1 MKKHIGLIGLAGS
14 GKDTAARALLERGWQ
29 RVGFADAIK
38 TKAYFLGWDGLKDER
53 GRRLLQDLG
62 MAMRRFDE
70 NFWIHKAQ
78 NSMKGGPCVFT
89 DVRFQNEAD
98 FICESGG
105 IIVRVVREG
114 LEIGEHESES
124 GQTRIRADYSIVN
137 DGTVEHL
144 QAQLLE
150 IAEYEPVMIEG
161 TDL

>member
-1 MKKHIGLIGLAGS
+1 MKKQHIGLLGLAGS

-62 MAMRRFDE
+62 MAMRQFDE

-98 FICESGG
+98 FIRGEGG
-105 IIVRVVREG
+105 IIVRVVRPW
-114 LEIGEHESES
+114 LKVGEHESES
-124 GQTRIRADYSIVN
+124 GQLRIHSDQSIIN
-137 DGTVEHL
+137 DGSIEHL
-144 QAQLLE
+144 HAQLLA
-150 IAEYEPVMIEG
+150 IAG
-161 TDL
+161 GNL

>member
-1 MKKHIGLIGLAGS
+1 MKRHIGLIGFAGS

-98 FICESGG
+98 FIRESGG
-105 IIVRVVREG
+105 IIVRVVRPW
-114 LEIGEHESES
+114 LKVSEHESEA
-124 GQTRIRADYSIVN
+124 GQLRIHSDQSILN
-137 DGTVEHL
+137 DGSIEHMH
-144 QAQLLE
+144 AQLLE
-150 IAEYEPVMIEG
+150 IAQG
-161 TDL
+161 NL

>member
-1 MKKHIGLIGLAGS
+1 MKRHIGLLGFAGA

-89 DVRFQNEAD
+89 DVRFHNEAE
-98 FICESGG
+98 FIRESGG
-105 IIVRVVREG
+105 IIVRVVRPW
-114 LEIGEHESES
+114 LQISDHESEA
-124 GQTRIRADYSIVN
+124 GQLAIRSDQSIIN
-137 DGTVEHL
+137 DGSIEHL
-144 QAQLLE
+144 HAQLLE
-150 IAEYEPVMIEG
+150 IVKAN
-161 TDL
+161 L

>member
-1 MKKHIGLIGLAGS
+1 MKKQHIGLIGLAGA

-29 RVGFADAIK
+29 CVGFADAIK

-53 GRRLLQDLG
+53 GRRLLQDIG

-89 DVRFQNEAD
+89 DVRFANEAD
-98 FICESGG
+98 FIRAEGG

-114 LEIGEHESES
+114 LEIGEHESEA
-124 GQTRIRADYSIVN
+124 GQLAIRSDQSILN
-137 DGTVEHL
+137 DGTIEHL
-144 QAQLLE
+144 HAHLLE
-150 IAEYEPVMIEG
+150 IAKG
-161 TDL
+161 NL